1 MLHIINA
8 ESFRPI
14 FNPNAPH
21 RPTAKKLIAITSTT
35 TSTTTARPITTIS
48 ATLKSRVLP
57 PKQQATPSPSLKT
70 AASQRQAVRAPLK
83 PLATPSAQSP
93 PQTASNRNAN
103 ETKDAP
109 VAEALRGHW
118 RRWRR
123 PYYYPASNLLPN
135 PRYRRR
141 PNPKPYYAPPSGG
154 FGFGYGA
161 PYEDYRFETDFLD
174 ANSYVPKAKPM
185 SDLGGFYDSQ
195 SATYNVPPLKNY
207 DGQSSYYGG
216 SGTAT
221 GSAGLGSAFG
231 TGVGGTGL
239 GGTSLGSI
247 NSGSSAVLGAGYST
261 GVGGKGTA
269 AGGTGS
275 GGALANLYSDY
286 GDTDLDYKFSTS
298 KPKTNFKNLPS
309 RAPVKRPKTQTKYNY
324 NSNDEEYRYSG
335 GDTSQYSGASSLES
349 DDASDAKTLAKFNN
363 IYLPPRNNYLPP
375 SKKPKQRPTKP
386 KTTTTTTTTFT
397 PPINI
402 GGNSIDVLTKPL
414 GSATFNLNLSPGTI
428 FNPQPPQINYNQQ
441 QPNNNFNQQ
450 SNNNFKSIQPI
461 PLQPPSTSY
470 GVPIAPPLNAFT
482 YQNQY
487 QNSYQNQYNP
497 QSPSYPQ
504 SPAQNSNGYV
514 DPSSISITNDLARTP
529 GPFAEPPPLNQQ
541 TLSNVEVSYNSVQS
555 SYDATPKSARPPKR
569 KPTKVNSKRVST
581 KRPALNLDEELADDE
596 DTESPDYYGES
607 YSFYKTM
614 PQPSLPNAYDQDD
627 FHQVKNKR
635 KQSKQAANGYER
647 EERSRTTKKPRQPI
661 EVTLRIPDEDYLDD
675 LVKVVQ
681 TTKRPRKKTSKTTV
695 SHNLDTEDLRNAYEN
710 NSPFY
715 AKKKPKSPRYTTQ
728 QPNEYDDNYDD
739 DNGDDDYDTDRLS
752 NVNSKE
758 DTKSSPSADDADAE
772 GSQNSPYW
780 DKESSIYK
788 QYGIRARND
797 NFPSGSGY
805 EVHSY
810 NNGFRPIRNDYSKT
824 YVAVNH
830 PSDVRVPYRTRDIAP
845 LLGSHNFMANGNRIA
860 STLHTITTTTP
871 KTTTLFVWN
880 GGELPKNHKMA

>member
-1 MLHIINA
+1 MNTDI
-8 ESFRPI
+8 
-14 FNPNAPH
+14 
-21 RPTAKKLIAITSTT
+21 
-35 TSTTTARPITTIS
+35 
-48 ATLKSRVLP
+48 
-57 PKQQATPSPSLKT
+57 
-70 AASQRQAVRAPLK
+70 
-83 PLATPSAQSP
+83 
-93 PQTASNRNAN
+93 
-103 ETKDAP
+103 
-109 VAEALRGHW
+109 
-118 RRWRR
+118 
-123 PYYYPASNLLPN
+123 
-135 PRYRRR
+135 
-141 PNPKPYYAPPSGG
+141 
-154 FGFGYGA
+154 GA
-161 PYEDYRFETDFLD
+161 
-174 ANSYVPKAKPM
+174 
-185 SDLGGFYDSQ
+185 FYDSQ
-195 SATYNVPPLKNY
+195 SATYNVPPLKGY
-207 DGQSSYYGG
+207 DAQSGYYGG

-221 GSAGLGSAFG
+221 GGGAAGLGSAFG

-247 NSGSSAVLGAGYST
+247 SGGSSAILGAGYST
-261 GVGGKGTA
+261 GVGGKGNIGTGLGV
-269 AGGTGS
+269 GGTGS
-275 GGALANLYSDY
+275 GGGALANLYSDY
-286 GDTDLDYKFSTS
+286 GDTDLDFKLSTS

-309 RAPVKRPKTQTKYNY
+309 RAPVKQGKTRTKYNY
-324 NSNDEEYRYSG
+324 NSNSNADDEYRYSG
-335 GDTSQYSGASSLES
+335 GDTSHYSGSSSLES
-349 DDASDAKTLAKFNN
+349 DDASIDPKTVAKYNN
-363 IYLPPRNNYLPP
+363 IYLPPRNVYIPP

-386 KTTTTTTTTFT
+386 KTTTTTTTTTFS
-397 PPINI
+397 PPIKV
-402 GGNSIDVLTKPL
+402 GANSIDVLTKPL

-428 FNPQPPQINYNQQ
+428 FNPQPPQINYNQ
-441 QPNNNFNQQ
+441 PA
-450 SNNNFKSIQPI
+450 NNNFKTIQPI

-470 GVPIAPPLNAFT
+470 GVPIAPPLNSYT

-497 QSPSYPQ
+497 QSPTYPQ
-504 SPAQNSNGYV
+504 SPVQNTNSYV

-555 SYDATPKSARPPKR
+555 SYDATPKSTRPTKR

-596 DTESPDYYGES
+596 DATEDNDYYGES

-635 KQSKQAANGYER
+635 KQSKHAPNAYER
-647 EERSRTTKKPRQPI
+647 EERSRTTKKPKQPV

-681 TTKRPRKKTSKTTV
+681 TTKRPKKKSSKTTA
-695 SHNLDTEDLRNAYEN
+695 SHVLDTEDLRDAYEN

-715 AKKKPKSPRYTTQ
+715 ARKKPKSPRYTTQ
-728 QPNEYDDNYDD
+728 QPNEYDDIYDD
-739 DNGDDDYDTDRLS
+739 DNDDDDYDTDRLS

-758 DTKSSPSADDADAE
+758 ETKTDDTEAE

-780 DKESSIYK
+780 DKDSSIYK

-797 NFPSGSGY
+797 NFPIGSGY

-830 PSDVRVPYRTRDIAP
+830 ASDVRAPYATRDIAP
-845 LLGSHNFMANGNRIA
+845 LLESHNFIARAKNRI
-860 STLHTITTTTP
+860 STTLHTITTTTTTP
-871 KTTTLFVWN
+871 KPTTLFVWN